1 MFTEQLYK
9 CVSDPKELKR
19 RQLPL
24 LSIRTATDVR
34 KKIRDEI
41 ATIKTDV
48 IDDCLTNTDTRI
60 SESVGQI
67 LWAPTSIGA
76 FLNTSPIVLNML
88 CLWKTILLP
97 GFAILMPLIAILVPY
112 FVLSVTQNIDV
123 SAYITHL
130 RTVLLQQITIPAV
143 LRPRNAD
150 DRLWKQLWR

>member
-48 IDDCLTNTDTRI
+48 IDDCLTNN
-60 SESVGQI
+60 G
-67 LWAPTSIGA
+67 
-76 FLNTSPIVLNML
+76 
-88 CLWKTILLP
+88 
-97 GFAILMPLIAILVPY
+97 
-112 FVLSVTQNIDV
+112 
-123 SAYITHL
+123 
-130 RTVLLQQITIPAV
+130 
-143 LRPRNAD
+143 LRPVSE
-150 DRLWKQLWR
+150 LF